1 MLERLFPGEFCKILA
16 ENDFNRGY
24 MAGAGF
30 VLGLLVLFVVIR
42 LVLMFIFRRHR
53 CSQIV
58 VPSPAGDLTIGR
70 NVIEGTARRV
80 LHSIAE
86 LDVRRIRLY
95 RKGKSYSLLLCC
107 TFFDGGKGVPEIAEG
122 IRNEIRDTLQNLFGI
137 TTLRRI
143 DFRIEE
149 QGDSLPAPEVRPPST
164 EEDEEFHADSGI

>member
-1 MLERLFPGEFCKILA
+1 MLERLFPGEFCKMLA

-24 MAGAGF
+24 LAGAGF

-42 LVLMFIFRRHR
+42 LVLMFLFRRHR

-58 VPSPAGDLTIGR
+58 VPSPAGDLTIGH

-80 LHSIAE
+80 LRNIGE

-95 RKGKSYSLLLCC
+95 RKRKSYSLLLCC

-137 TTLRRI
+137 NSLRRI
-143 DFRIEE
+143 DFRVEE

-164 EEDEEFHADSGI
+164 EEDEEFHADSGV